1 MALQISA
8 KVHYA
13 CLAMLELAKQHANPK
28 PVQLRKL
35 ADAHKISSQ
44 FLVQILLQLKTAR
57 LVNSTR
63 GAGGGYRLSRAPT
76 DISIGDIVRAVEGQ
90 SDEYDVDTVP
100 NPTALSLRHMFQ
112 DLKSRVWDQLDSKSL
127 QELVN
132 ELPVDSEPMY
142 YI

>member
-1 MALQISA
+1 MAFNVSA

-13 CLAMLELAKQHANPK
+13 CLAMLELAKHYDNAK

-35 ADAHKISSQ
+35 AAAHEISSQ

-63 GAGGGYRLSRAPT
+63 GSCGGYRLTRSPT
-76 DISIGDIVRAVEGQ
+76 EISIGDVVRAVEGQ
-90 SDEYDVDTVP
+90 PESSDDGSVR
-100 NPTALSLRHMFQ
+100 NPIALTLRLTFQ
-112 DLKSRVWDQLDSKSL
+112 DLRSQVWDQLDRKSL

-132 ELPVDSEPMY
+132 EVPADSEPMY